1 MVEYLAA
8 EQIANAPLAGVLG
21 GGSMLQRMATAAV
34 AAENAGRT
42 AVVLSGLHAVSTT
55 TAVVGCGCNRIF
67 NRCPLKWRCASR
79 LSYVSGRA
87 LIDMRKTF
95 KILAIAFILLAIM
108 SVAIELAVYTG
119 QASLGFVGAALGHS
133 CFFCINYL

>member
-55 TAVVGCGCNRIF
+55 TAVVGCGCNRI
-67 NRCPLKWRCASR
+67 LYSIGAR
-79 LSYVSGRA
+79 LNGAVQAAYR
-87 LIDMRKTF
+87 TF
-95 KILAIAFILLAIM
+95 Q
-108 SVAIELAVYTG
+108 E
-119 QASLGFVGAALGHS
+119 GH
-133 CFFCINYL
+133 

>member
-1 MVEYLAA
+1 MIWIGRTRSVSGGGLEALAMEAGLSGYQTMVEYLAA

-55 TAVVGCGCNRIF
+55 TAVVGAGATGYSIG
-67 NRCPLKWRCASR
+67 AR
-79 LSYVSGRA
+79 LNGAVQAAYR
-87 LIDMRKTF
+87 TF
-95 KILAIAFILLAIM
+95 Q
-108 SVAIELAVYTG
+108 E
-119 QASLGFVGAALGHS
+119 GH
-133 CFFCINYL
+133 